1 MANGDKRGFQD
12 VIAAIRC
19 GIGGLMANLNPSM
32 VSIRNVI
39 QAEGC
44 VFRQDHW
51 RKEPGSFLFGTNIIP
66 VVDPADRVIVAL
78 NDWHPTETV
87 QRIVHLLGNGHL
99 YFTIANPG
107 IANNPDAFES
117 TTTSGVGTRFGY
129 FVTGGS
135 DAAAPTT
142 RKLFLFRSNF
152 GLTVVKGDVTNDV
165 PIAAPATDWV
175 TPGPNSFP
183 PIVGV
188 INGPRLFAAGN
199 TNDPHR
205 LYYSKDGDQ
214 EDFTTNTGS
223 STDPGT
229 LSIFPGVGERIMGLC
244 NYRGFVVVLKYP
256 RGVFLVDARD
266 ADPVNWLIEQVAESI
281 GIAPSPYCPLQLEN
295 DVIFMGSDGQFY
307 MLSAVVGAAA
317 AQNNLAVANLGMNLE
332 IYQFL
337 LEAYQRDM
345 LGSVASV
352 YQPFWQTATFA
363 VTAPGSEQNNTR
375 LVFDFTA
382 LGRGGGAPRFTYSY
396 RDKCASLALWRDPN
410 DFILKPIFGDYVGDI
425 VELEQEAR
433 TAWDGAAYPFR
444 VQTPHSNLGELE
456 NLDESIGKFVQFAN
470 RNKIWENIEVEYLPF
485 TAATVQLTVFVDGVK
500 RAQGTMTNQ
509 QAAPT
514 GNGGTVAIALCDGG
528 KPLGFADDDAA
539 AFVIGDSLL
548 AGGVVRSVVRRLVG
562 EGRRISLLFEN
573 EIAGEDVAITHVYLG
588 FQVGNTT
595 AQRGC

>member
-19 GIGGLMANLNPSM
+19 GVGGLAANLNPSM
-32 VSIRNVI
+32 ISIRNVI
-39 QAEGC
+39 QAEGA

-51 RKEPGSFLFGTNIIP
+51 RKEPGSFLFGTNTATLA
-66 VVDPADRVIVAL
+66 DEADRLIVAL

-87 QRIVHLLGNGHL
+87 QRIVHLLGDGHL
-99 YFTIANPG
+99 YFTAANPG
-107 IANNPDAFES
+107 VSGNPSAFVS
-117 TTTSGVGTRFGY
+117 TTTSGTGTRFGY

-142 RKLFLFRSNF
+142 RKLFVFRSNF

-165 PIAAPATDWV
+165 PIANPATDWV
-175 TPGPNSFP
+175 TPSANSFP

-199 TNDPHR
+199 TNSPHT
-205 LYYSKDGDQ
+205 LYYSKNGNQ
-214 EDFTTNTGS
+214 EDFTTSSGS
-223 STDPGT
+223 ATDPGT

-256 RGVFLVDARD
+256 RGIFLVDARD
-266 ADPVNWLIEQVAESI
+266 PDPLNWLIEQVTDTI

-307 MLSAVVGAAA
+307 LLSAVVGAAA

-337 LEAYQRDM
+337 LEAYQRNL
-345 LGSVASV
+345 LGSIQSV

-363 VTAPGSEQNNTR
+363 ITGPGSDQNNTR

-382 LGRGGGAPRFTYSY
+382 MGRERGAPRFSYSY
-396 RDKCASLALWRDPN
+396 RDNCASLALWRDPT
-410 DFILKPIFGDYVGDI
+410 DFIQKPIFGDYAGNI
-425 VELEQEAR
+425 VELEQESR
-433 TAWDGAAYPFR
+433 TAWNGAAYPWR
-444 VQTPHSNLGELE
+444 IQTPHSNLGELE
-456 NLDESIGKFVQFAN
+456 NLDESIGKFVQFSN
-470 RNKIWENIEVEYLPF
+470 RNKVWENIEVEYLPF
-485 TAATVQLTVFVDGVK
+485 TAATVNLTVFVDGVK
-500 RAQGTMTNQ
+500 RAQGSITNQ
-509 QAAPT
+509 
-514 GNGGTVAIALCDGG
+514 NGANNGTLPIALCDGG
-528 KPLGFADDDAA
+528 KPLGFADDDQA

-573 EIAGEDVAITHVYLG
+573 EIAGEDVAITHIYLG

>member
-1 MANGDKRGFQD
+1 MAAGDKRGFQD
-12 VIAAIRC
+12 NIAGIRC
-19 GIGGLMANLNPSM
+19 GIGGLAVNLNPSII
-32 VSIRNVI
+32 SLRNVI
-39 QAEGC
+39 QAEGA

-51 RKEPGSFLFGTNIIP
+51 RKEPGTFLFGTNTATLA
-66 VVDPADRVIVAL
+66 DEADRVVVAL

-87 QRIVHLLGNGHL
+87 QRIVHLLGDGHL
-99 YFTIANPG
+99 YFTAANPG
-107 IANNPDAFES
+107 VSGDPAAAVS
-117 TTTSGVGTRFGY
+117 TTTSGTGTRFGF

-142 RKLFLFRSNF
+142 RKLFVFRANKNV
-152 GLTVVKGDVTNDV
+152 TVVKGDVTNDV
-165 PIAAPATDWV
+165 AIAAPAVDW
-175 TPGPNSFP
+175 NDSHP

-199 TNDPHR
+199 TNSPHT
-205 LYYSKDGDQ
+205 LYYSKNGDQ
-214 EDFTTNTGS
+214 EDFTTSSDS

-266 ADPVNWLIEQVAESI
+266 PDPLNWLTEQVTDTI
-281 GIAPSPYCPLQLEN
+281 GVAPSPYCPLQLEN

-307 MLSAVVGAAA
+307 LLSAVIGAAA
-317 AQNNLAVANLGMNLE
+317 QQNNLAVANLGMNLE
-332 IYQFL
+332 IYEFL
-337 LEAYQRDM
+337 LNAYQRDM
-345 LGSVASV
+345 LGSVTSV

-363 VTAPGSEQNNTR
+363 VTSPGAEQNNTR

-382 LGRGGGAPRFTYSY
+382 MGRRGGAPRFSYSY

-410 DFILKPIFGDYVGDI
+410 DFILKPIFGDYTGDI
-425 VELEQEAR
+425 IELEQESR

-456 NLDESIGKFVQFAN
+456 NLDESIGKFIQFAN
-470 RNKIWENIEVEYLPF
+470 RNKAWETIEVEYLPF
-485 TAATVQLTVFVDGVK
+485 TAGTVQLTVFIDGVK
-500 RAQGTMTNQ
+500 RAQGSIANQ
-509 QAAPT
+509 QSDVTT
-514 GNGGTVAIALCDGG
+514 GTLNIALCDGG
-528 KPLGFADDDAA
+528 KPLGFSDDDQA

-573 EIAGEDVAITHVYLG
+573 EIAGEDVAITYLYLG
-588 FQVGNTT
+588 FQVTNTT